1 MIRVFVAI
9 VLTVSLA
16 ALSACAAVRIDHTAV
31 PAHLVENANVPDF
44 ETARTWADEF
54 SPAFLERIKLRQK
67 QIRRS
72 GIAQRDMTVLSLSG
86 GGSDGAFGAGFLA
99 GWTDR
104 GDRPEFEIVSGV
116 STGALIA
123 PLAFLGPDYDEE
135 LKEFYT
141 TVTTEDILRKRFI
154 GGLLFGGASLTSSEP
169 FAGIIADIIT
179 PEFLDKVAREHKKG
193 RRLFVITTNIE
204 AERPVL
210 WDLGQIAAYRSP
222 QALQLFRSVILAS
235 ASIPGA
241 FPPVPIDV
249 VAGGSTYNELH
260 VDGGTTTNVF
270 LAPLNVS
277 LPYRGSDRRA
287 RIYVIRNGKLSP
299 EYKTLE
305 PVTLQIAGRAITTL
319 IKYQNNADI
328 RRIQILARRNGSGFQ
343 MVSIPTEFDM
353 ESEEPFDRAYMNALY
368 DYGYSAGLSG
378 KLWTRNPQIF

>member
-169 FAGIIADIIT
+169 FAGIIADIVT
-179 PEFLDKVAREHKKG
+179 PELLDKVAREHEKG

-210 WDLGQIAAYRSP
+210 WNLGQIAAYRSP

-299 EYKTLE
+299 EYKALE

>member
-169 FAGIIADIIT
+169 FAGIIADIVT
-179 PEFLDKVAREHKKG
+179 PELLDKVAREHEKG

>member
-86 GGSDGAFGAGFLA
+86 GGSDGAFGAGYLA

-104 GDRPEFEIVSGV
+104 GDRPEFEIISGV

-169 FAGIIADIIT
+169 LAGIIADIIT
-179 PEFLDKVAREHKKG
+179 PEFLEKVAREHEKG
-193 RRLFVITTNIE
+193 RRLLVITTNIE

-210 WDLGQIAAYRSP
+210 WNLGQIAAYRSP

-260 VDGGTTTNVF
+260 VDGGTTTSAF

-299 EYKTLE
+299 EYKALE

-343 MVSIPTEFDM
+343 MVSIPAEFDM
-353 ESEEPFDRAYMNALY
+353 ESKEPFDRAYMNALY
-368 DYGYSAGLSG
+368 DYGFSAGLSG
-378 KLWTRNPQIF
+378 TLWTRNPQIF